1 MELHEEVTS
10 SKRIYE
16 GRIVNLRVDDVM
28 LGNGKTSKREV
39 VEHGG
44 AIAVVAMPDPQTVIL
59 VRQFR
64 LPAEGTLLEIV
75 AGGLEE
81 GESPEVSARR
91 ELTEEI
97 AYTCGQLIP
106 LYEAWVA
113 PGYTTEKIYGY
124 LALDLSEEKA
134 DMDEDENIEIVT
146 MSLSDALAAISDGR
160 IQDMKTVA
168 GLTMAER
175 YLRQQG

>member
-1 MELHEEVTS
+1 MNLSETVTG

-16 GRIVNLRVDDVM
+16 GKIVNLRVDDVQ
-28 LGNGKTSKREV
+28 LANGGTSKREV

-44 AIAVVAMPDPQTVIL
+44 AVAVVAMPDPDTVIL

-64 LPAEGTLLEIV
+64 LPAEGALLEIV
-75 AGGLEE
+75 AGGLED

-97 AYTCGQLIP
+97 GYTCADLIP

-124 LALDLSEEKA
+124 LAL
-134 DMDEDENIEIVT
+134 
-146 MSLSDALAAISDGR
+146 
-160 IQDMKTVA
+160 
-168 GLTMAER
+168 GLTEEVGLPPDQAACGQIRRVRLHEADEWQEKQLAVESGTR
-175 YLRQQG
+175 